1 MIKNILSW
9 FGVLFLAQLA
19 LTETMAFLWGLLI
32 VCVIMIFG
40 FCMVKLR

>member
-9 FGVLFLAQLA
+9 FGVLFLVQLA
-19 LTETMAFLWGLLI
+19 ATETAAFLWGLLI
-32 VCVIMIFG
+32 VCAIMILG

>member
-1 MIKNILSW
+1 MIKNVLAW
-9 FGVLFLAQLA
+9 LGVLFLAQLA
-19 LTETMAFLWGLLI
+19 FSETAAFLWGLLI

>member
-1 MIKNILSW
+1 MIKNVLAW
-9 FGVLFLAQLA
+9 LGGLFLVQLA
-19 LTETMAFLWGLLI
+19 LTETAAFLWGLLI